1 MEKTW
6 DPLKVFWTMHQV
18 LNAADVEMQNG
29 TFHLEEANAQPEIP
43 HAGGGQ
49 PCGSPHRPFF
59 S

>member
-1 MEKTW
+1 
-6 DPLKVFWTMHQV
+6 MHQV